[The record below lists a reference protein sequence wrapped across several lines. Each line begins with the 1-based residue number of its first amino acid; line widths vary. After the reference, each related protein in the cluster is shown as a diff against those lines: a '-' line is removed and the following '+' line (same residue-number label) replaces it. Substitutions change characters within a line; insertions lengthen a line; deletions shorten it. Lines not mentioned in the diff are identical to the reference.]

1 MAKKK
6 IKQAKPDVSVT
17 RITKD
22 TNVLEEAKLRY
33 DWIFDNFDHVGVAV
47 SGGKDSTV
55 VLELAIE
62 KARERGR
69 LPVDVLFIDQEGELQ
84 HTIDYF
90 YRLKERKDEIR
101 LHWFQIPIK
110 INVSSNS
117 TENYLYCWG
126 EDFKD
131 KWIRPK
137 EPDSIHENIYAPA
150 DTYFNDLFDAICVK
164 HFPYEK
170 FALIGGMRAEEAPKR
185 LKGLTT
191 GDVYKGVAWGK
202 PFAGAKNHYVFYPL
216 YDWSYIDIWK
226 YIAETKCDYN
236 KIYDLMY
243 NIGLPTT
250 AMRVSSLFHEN
261 SIGSFGYLAELERDN
276 WNKIVNRIYGAN
288 TFKNAKAIY
297 ECPKELPYMFQSW
310 REYSEYLLENLVN
323 DDKREFYREEVDKAW
338 KWFQKS
344 VNKFKD
350 QKGSKDNHF
359 WQVVVSTYLK
369 NDFCLTLLRNFLISL
384 NLKP

>member
-1 MAKKK
+1 MAKGKRD
-6 IKQAKPDVSVT
+6 ITIS

-22 TNVLEEAKLRY
+22 ATVLEEAYERY
-33 DWIFDNFDHVGVAV
+33 AWVYDNFEQVAVAV

-62 KARERGR
+62 VARERNR
-69 LPVDVLFIDQEGELQ
+69 LPVDVVFIDQEGELQ

-90 YRLKERKDEIR
+90 YRLKKRPDEIR

-117 TENYLYCWG
+117 TDNYMYCWG
-126 EDFKD
+126 EEFKD
-131 KWIRPK
+131 KWIRDK
-137 EPDSIHENIYAPA
+137 EPDSIHENVYAKP
-150 DTYFNDLFDAICVK
+150 DCYFNDLFDNICVK

-185 LKGLTT
+185 AKGLTT
-191 GDVYKGVAWGK
+191 GNVYKGVTWGK
-202 PFAGAKNHYVFYPL
+202 KFAGAKNHYVFYPL

-226 YIAETKCDYN
+226 YIEERQLDYN

-243 NIGLPTT
+243 NLGLPTT
-250 AMRVSSLFHEN
+250 AMRVSALFHEN
-261 SIGSFGYLAELERDN
+261 SINSFSYLSEVEKDN

-288 TFKNAKAIY
+288 TYKNAKGVY
-297 ECPKELPYMFQSW
+297 ECPAELPYMFSSW
-310 REYSEYLLENLVN
+310 REYSEHLLENIVN
-323 DDKREFYREEVDKAW
+323 DDKRESYRAEVARCW
-338 KWFQKS
+338 EWYLTS

-350 QKGSKDNHF
+350 QHGLKDDKF
-359 WQVVVSTYLK
+359 WRVVVTTYLK
-369 NDFCLTLLRNFLISL
+369 NDFVFTILRNFLISL
-384 NLKP
+384 NMKP

>member
-1 MAKKK
+1 MAKKSK
-6 IKQAKPDVSVT
+6 KSVT
-17 RITKD
+17 VSRFTLD
-22 TNVLEEAKLRY
+22 TNVLQEAYKRY
-33 DWIFDNFDHVGVAV
+33 DWIYDNFDHVAVAV

-62 KARERGR
+62 VARKRNR

-90 YRLKERKDEIR
+90 YRLKERTDEIK

-117 TENYLYCWG
+117 VDNYMYCWG

-131 KWIRPK
+131 KWIRDK
-137 EPDSIHENIYAPA
+137 EPDSIHENTYAAP

-164 HFPYEK
+164 HFPYDK

-185 LKGLTT
+185 LKGLTS
-191 GDVYKGVAWGK
+191 GDVYKGVTWGK
-202 PFAGAKNHYVFYPL
+202 PFKGANAHFVFYPL

-226 YIAETKCDYN
+226 YIDEKGADYN

-243 NIGLPTT
+243 NLGLPTSS
-250 AMRVSSLFHEN
+250 MRVSALFHEN
-261 SIGSFGYLAELERDN
+261 SINSFSYLAEVEKDN

-288 TFKNAKAIY
+288 TYKNAKAIY
-297 ECPKELPYMFQSW
+297 KCPDTLPYMFSSW
-310 REYSEYLLENLVN
+310 REYSEHLLENIVN
-323 DDKREFYREEVDKAW
+323 DDMREFYREEVEKNW
-338 KWFQKS
+338 RWYLKN

-350 QKGSKDNHF
+350 QHGAKDNQY

-369 NDFCLTLLRNFLISL
+369 NDFCLTLIRNFLIAL
-384 NLKP
+384 NMKP